1 MKRKEVNLY
10 TIEGSNFYL
19 HADLCSVQQSRGK
32 KVKSYLKP
40 VISTDVNCL
49 WQKYVVKSDSFIPG
63 QGKTTFFKAE
73 GIFSEARKL

>member
-1 MKRKEVNLY
+1 M
-10 TIEGSNFYL
+10 
-19 HADLCSVQQSRGK
+19 
-32 KVKSYLKP
+32 KSYLKP

-49 WQKYVVKSDSFIPG
+49 WQKYVVKPDSFIPG